1 MYGLYLGVKQCL
13 VASNLVGL
21 LGLEVNTRRT
31 ECMLTEQNA
40 TQN

>member
-13 VASNLVGL
+13 VASSVVGL
-21 LGLEVNTRRT
+21 LGIEVNTRRT